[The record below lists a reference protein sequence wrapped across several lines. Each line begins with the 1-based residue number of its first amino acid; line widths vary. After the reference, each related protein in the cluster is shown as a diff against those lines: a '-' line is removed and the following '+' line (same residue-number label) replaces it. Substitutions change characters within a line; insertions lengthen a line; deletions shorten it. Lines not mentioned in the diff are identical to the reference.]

1 MQQVIVLAD
10 KNDKWLREERRSRTI
25 FNINLLPAISIFQI
39 FSSNAKLFEFIVE
52 VWPCCARTCGCTGLP
67 VTQRQMREGRGG
79 RCSSRREFN
88 EREVRLTN
96 SLITEPCHSDWARA
110 LTLSEH
116 RKVML
121 RAGDHRIGLLNGNRI
136 CFQLKP
142 FYFLAVLFPN
152 KQNTW
157 FQKKKSFYSR
167 FLNVFVI
174 KQ

>member
-10 KNDKWLREERRSRTI
+10 KNDKWLRKERRSRTI

-39 FSSNAKLFEFIVE
+39 FSSNAKFEFILE
-52 VWPCCARTCGCTGLP
+52 VWPCCARTCGCTRLP

-79 RCSSRREFN
+79 RCSSRGEFN

-96 SLITEPCHSDWARA
+96 SLITEPCHSDWATA

-136 CFQLKP
+136 CFQLKH
-142 FYFLAVLFPN
+142 FYFLTVLFPN
-152 KQNTW
+152 KQNTL
-157 FQKKKSFYSR
+157 FQKKKK
-167 FLNVFVI
+167 FLI
-174 KQ
+174 QIY